1 MNKILKEKERLK
13 QKETLE
19 RLQTGLKIQMDGWA
33 LIGNREEF
41 EKSKRLWIEAKTK
54 IRKM

>member
-1 MNKILKEKERLK
+1 MKILKEKERLK